1 MPLDRECKVVKLGH
15 NVVNFVYITDVHLS
29 AEAPGRRQDDY
40 MDAIF
45 AKLEFV
51 RQLTEKVHG
60 VCLCGG
66 DVFHVKNPWSKKN
79 PLAMI
84 ERLIRVFASFPREQI
99 FGTIGNHDLSMDNL
113 SGLPG
118 QPLGVVIASGAYH
131 NLAEQPIIFKNADE
145 SVRVLVESVGYCGTL
160 GALKWLHENGNP
172 TSSPRITLDVNY
184 RVAIMHAYSKAGDRT
199 NLYTEPVIG
208 YNELAELDFDII
220 LWGHDHSRK
229 ETETVGN
236 VTHVNLGSLARA
248 AFSSD
253 EIDRPVCATIISFG
267 DAGIKMKE
275 KHVPVQPLE
284 IAFKAADRATE
295 KVRKQEAVTN
305 FFTAMDEAVSDIESS
320 DPKEVLE
327 QLCPDNKPVLD
338 TAIEMCEL

>member
-1 MPLDRECKVVKLGH
+1 MKTPLIIKLDH
-15 NVVNFVYITDVHLS
+15 PSVNLVYTTDWHLTDIP
-29 AEAPGRRQDDY
+29 PGKRQDDY
-40 MDAIF
+40 RQAVMNKIRFHSALCH
-45 AKLEFV
+45 KL
-51 RQLTEKVHG
+51 HG
-60 VCLCGG
+60 IGLCGG
-66 DVFHVKNPWSKKN
+66 DVFHVKHPRSRANTHSLVEETIETLKTF
-79 PLAMI
+79 PLQT
-84 ERLIRVFASFPREQI
+84 V
-99 FGTIGNHDLSMDNL
+99 FGTVGNHDIQFDRLDT
-113 SGLPG
+113 LPG
-118 QPLGVVIASGAYH
+118 QPLGVVIRSGAYH